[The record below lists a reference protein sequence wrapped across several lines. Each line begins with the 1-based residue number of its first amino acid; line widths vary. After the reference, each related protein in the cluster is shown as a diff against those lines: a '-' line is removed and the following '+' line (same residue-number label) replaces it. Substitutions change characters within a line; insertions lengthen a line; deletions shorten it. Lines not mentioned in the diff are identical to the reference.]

1 MPVFLIKNKIK
12 TIFPMAT
19 VKNIDSPNGWLIDP
33 HNKWAIHFDF
43 KIVSNEKEP
52 LDYTIDMWGVVPN
65 GKPMKF
71 KSRRKVTKEESLKT
85 WNQLLSSNWV
95 EFDFDKH
102 MTA

>member
-1 MPVFLIKNKIK
+1 MPKVENLNAPF
-12 TIFPMAT
+12 
-19 VKNIDSPNGWLIDP
+19 GWLIDP
-33 HNKWAIHFDF
+33 HGKWAIHFDCKKVSCE
-43 KIVSNEKEP
+43 KISE
-52 LDYTIDMWGVVPN
+52 DFTIDMWGVVPN